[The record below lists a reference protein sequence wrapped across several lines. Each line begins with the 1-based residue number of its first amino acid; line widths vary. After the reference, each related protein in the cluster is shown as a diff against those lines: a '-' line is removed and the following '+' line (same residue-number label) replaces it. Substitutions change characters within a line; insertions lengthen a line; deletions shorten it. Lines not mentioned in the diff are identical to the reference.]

1 MFSSSPRQ
9 YSCISLLQLL
19 HKFHALYIW
28 NTYREKRSTESI
40 CQSIFTTRI
49 WEIIVVIMLFRSLKK
64 SQRNDRQ
71 SSLQCVANRFLPWS
85 NTQSGGRRFASI
97 SPIYEL
103 TSSQIPGICPGAG
116 GIDNFEIDWY
126 IKTNPSV
133 IHLLQHKTRHF
144 PFYYSSQTKIPDT
157 RKNIQ
162 YLHIRN

>member
-1 MFSSSPRQ
+1 MPCIFGIHTGSNAVQNLFAKASSQRVFEK
-9 YSCISLLQLL
+9 SLLLSCYFG
-19 HKFHALYIW
+19 H
-28 NTYREKRSTESI
+28 
-40 CQSIFTTRI
+40 
-49 WEIIVVIMLFRSLKK
+49 LKK
-64 SQRNDRQ
+64 HQRNDRQ